1 MLSNRPIKEKPDANL
16 VLRIGEAKT
25 AGEQSRLMRM
35 LALIGAVSLA
45 AAVARAEPLLPT
57 AEGTT
62 LEYELVEELGGPS
75 AAAPTT
81 TSVIVRIGRQTFAGQ
96 EFIKVE
102 TMTDDVV
109 TKTELMTLDEH
120 GWVCHFR
127 AGRDGRM
134 AKLDPPQTIIPAA
147 IKAGDSWDSDGEV
160 AGMEMRQHF
169 EVGNEESVP
178 VAAGT
183 FRAFHIH
190 CEDSS
195 VMSAKLDRWFFPG
208 VGFVKETTVVRGPTG
223 GLLQRANLELQK
235 RPQVIA
241 PKPRPTPS
249 PTPSPSPLPRP
260 TATPTAP
267 MRGPAVETD
276 PAQAGK
282 RLAVEVS
289 TDPGGGSNTE
299 FKSDV
304 QNIYVRW
311 HGRGLPEGARVR
323 VAWIAEDVGDLV
335 DPNFIV
341 DETESVAPTPDA
353 SARFTLGRPPD
364 GWAEGKYRVDFYV
377 NDELEETVKV
387 TIVR

>member
-1 MLSNRPIKEKPDANL
+1 
-16 VLRIGEAKT
+16 
-25 AGEQSRLMRM
+25 MRM
-35 LALIGAVSLA
+35 LALIGTVLLA

-62 LEYELVEELGGPS
+62 WQYELVEELGGPS

-81 TSVIVRIGRQTFAGQ
+81 ASVIVRVGRYTLDGQ

-102 TMTDDVV
+102 TATDDVV

-127 AGRDGRM
+127 GGRDGRM
-134 AKLDPPQTIIPAA
+134 AKLDPPQTIVPAA
-147 IKAGDSWDSDGEV
+147 VKAGDSWDSDGEV

-169 EVGNEESVP
+169 VVDKEESVTVP
-178 VAAGT
+178 AGM

-195 VMSAKLDRWFFPG
+195 VMSAKLDRWFVPG

-223 GLLQRANLELQK
+223 GLLQRATLQLQK
-235 RPQVIA
+235 PPEIIA
-241 PKPRPTPS
+241 PEPTPTPSASPTPTPS
-249 PTPSPSPLPRP
+249 PRPS
-260 TATPTAP
+260 ATPTAP
-267 MRGPAVETD
+267 MRGPEVETD

-282 RLAVEVS
+282 RLTVEVS
-289 TDPGGGSNTE
+289 TDPGGGSNNE

-311 HGRGLPEGARVR
+311 RGRGLPEGARVR
-323 VAWIAEDVGDLV
+323 VAWIAEDVGDIV
-335 DPNFIV
+335 DPNFVV

-364 GWAEGKYRVDFYV
+364 GWAEGKYRVEFYV

-387 TIVR
+387 TIVK